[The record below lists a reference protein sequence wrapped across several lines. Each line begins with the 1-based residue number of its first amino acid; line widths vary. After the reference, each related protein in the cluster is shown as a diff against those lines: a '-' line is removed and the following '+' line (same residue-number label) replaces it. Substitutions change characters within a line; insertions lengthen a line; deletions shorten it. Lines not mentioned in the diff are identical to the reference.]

1 VGDLCQSPVKC
12 NVMVAYFFLTFL
24 FFLKLDTDRDDAD
37 VSEWWCQWMIVICCE
52 LIDWLMAVCQ
62 EQCIDARD
70 WQTKAA
76 VVWTWKIID
85 LSPALN
91 VTAAT

>member
-1 VGDLCQSPVKC
+1 
-12 NVMVAYFFLTFL
+12 
-24 FFLKLDTDRDDAD
+24 
-37 VSEWWCQWMIVICCE
+37 MIVICCE